1 MSKAPNVNIKSLNI
15 YCTLKKFI
23 YLSGIL
29 TLFIYTLIII
39 LVAVVIIKKI
49 KNNPKF
55 NTNKL
60 LLIYILS
67 CDIIISI
74 VIELI
79 DEHNFTLMLL
89 QSL

>member
-1 MSKAPNVNIKSLNI
+1 MIVLNVYIMSSNI
-15 YCTLKKFI
+15 YCTLKKII
-23 YLSGIL
+23 YFSGIL

-49 KNNPKF
+49 KNNPNF
-55 NTNKL
+55 ITNKL
-60 LLIYILS
+60 LLIYILI

>member
-1 MSKAPNVNIKSLNI
+1 MPIVQNVDILSSNI